1 MSDVI
6 IPYRFK
12 VLGNTASAL
21 AADTGIPRDREL
33 VLETDTGRMKRGDG
47 STAYNDLPYIN
58 VGKIDFSGIADGK
71 VPTWSAANSRFEL
84 KFVSADSVTYSAGSS
99 SSLEADNV
107 AEALDELSAAVD
119 EMESELGQKL
129 GDAPSDGTVYGRQ
142 NGAWVASGGGGI
154 ALAGRVADYASL
166 PGDLGGGDAGKAYLV
181 DADGLIYVW
190 DGSGFPADGAGL
202 DVGNNTKTVI
212 KSADESRASTT
223 TRAADSELQIA
234 VPAGLYFVEADV
246 FLDVASGT
254 NANHGVEVLV
264 SSGTGTELGFRRR
277 SKFASASSTGNEIT
291 QSGVGGNGTGMA
303 SSGIMPGA
311 YGVSAVIEMSTAG
324 VIAVAWAQN
333 SSSATASMVLK
344 GSALRVTRG

>member
-1 MSDVI
+1 MAEVI
-6 IPYRFK
+6 DYRFRMRR
-12 VLGNTASAL
+12 GL
-21 AADTGIPRDREL
+21 AATWTSRNEVLLEGEYGYEKDTGKVKI
-33 VLETDTGRMKRGDG
+33 GNGA
-47 STAYNDLPYIN
+47 TAWNDLPYA
-58 VGKIDFSGIADGK
+58 G
-71 VPTWSAANSRFEL
+71 
-84 KFVSADSVTYSAGSS
+84 AGS
-99 SSLEADNV
+99 LA
-107 AEALDELSAAVD
+107 
-119 EMESELGQKL
+119 ELGDVDVETPDD
-129 GDAPSDGTVYGRQ
+129 GDVLTYDATAEKWVPEAPTG
-142 NGAWVASGGGGI
+142 GAGI
-154 ALAGRVADYASL
+154 ALAGRAADYASL
-166 PGDLGGGDAGKAYLV
+166 PGGLGSGDAGKAYLV

-202 DVGNNTKTVI
+202 YVGNNTKTVI

-254 NANHGVEVLV
+254 AANHGVEVSV
-264 SSGTGTELGFRRR
+264 SSGTGSQLGFRRR
-277 SKFASASSTGNEIT
+277 SKFASASSTDNEIT
-291 QSGVGGNGTGMA
+291 QSGVGGNGTGIA

-344 GSALRVTRG
+344 GSVLRVTRG